1 MFKLAYKIMAI
12 KGTAIVV
19 VTLTAIVLLPSLS
32 GFAAYAQVQAQE
44 QDLTQEED
52 LTQDREATQDKGQE
66 ESQESAAT
74 EQELFKISPLSYD
87 LKITSLE
94 ALSLE
99 YTLTNPFDTNL
110 SFSLGLE
117 EDERLRL
124 QDNGLEIAS
133 VQGQDKL
140 NLLDESVE
148 VEVLAGQ
155 EKIIEIE
162 VKPNQEK
169 DYTQKIVIKLLQ
181 LESERNLESD
191 EYSLE
196 INVTSTMAS
205 QKQQFIKEAG
215 AGAGLI
221 AAIIVVAVAAQF
233 LIKRKNNK
241 KKKNNNGRKS
251 N

>member
-1 MFKLAYKIMAI
+1 
-12 KGTAIVV
+12 
-19 VTLTAIVLLPSLS
+19 
-32 GFAAYAQVQAQE
+32 
-44 QDLTQEED
+44 
-52 LTQDREATQDKGQE
+52 
-66 ESQESAAT
+66 
-74 EQELFKISPLSYD
+74 
-87 LKITSLE
+87 
-94 ALSLE
+94 
-99 YTLTNPFDTNL
+99 
-110 SFSLGLE
+110 LGLE